1 MECCSVG
8 KDDEKHR
15 KFVQNLAPEERLLI
29 LLRDELYGGRWD
41 YLRQDLEDRKAG
53 RPYVFK
59 LASRIEDDLRRI
71 ERLEAYEKKYG
82 INLADYMS
90 KESER

>member
-1 MECCSVG
+1 MSRDE
-8 KDDEKHR
+8 EKHKR
-15 KFVQNLAPEERLLI
+15 FVRNLSPEERLLI

-53 RPYVFK
+53 KPYVFK
-59 LASRIEDDLRRI
+59 LATRIEEDLRRI
-71 ERLEAYEKKYG
+71 ERLEAYEKKHK

-90 KESER
+90 KESQ